1 MKKKNLYVALLCS
14 TLLSYNT
21 YAQNRT
27 YEGPNKMNT
36 WSITGYG
43 GITKFFGDI
52 KEYDFKRGSNE
63 KLTGGW
69 GLSINKQLSPLF
81 GIQLTGF
88 NGQLQGSKKGHKSVL
103 SGDTYDVF
111 FNSPSFIQATVDGTL
126 NLNRL
131 LLGFNKMRRWKVD
144 AHLGA
149 GIIYYHTDL
158 TATNTNPQS
167 EYFGTTWQISTN
179 TAGSSKTAGTWDRN
193 GSTYTRE
200 WVVPAGLAVHYELS
214 SRFDIGVDFTYN
226 WVNTEKM
233 DATVG
238 DFTDYRTQQG
248 LWTFAAGES
257 AKDGWGMA
265 SIALTYKLGKNAVR
279 AKNGVYDAAAG
290 RYHLRWANPQQLIPV
305 PYNPTMNDADSIAKA
320 NMPKP
325 VDPRLYTDS
334 DGDGVADLFDKEAN
348 TPAGSIVSGGGVAL
362 DIDKIIR
369 DAIKNNLPKDECEA
383 LFSNIEFDTDKA
395 IIRNASKETLSKVV
409 ELLNMRTN
417 CRIVLVGHTDA
428 RASDSY
434 NVSLSRRRVD
444 AAKRFL
450 VRAGLTDPSRIIT
463 EYYGEYR
470 PIAENTTVEGL
481 QSNRRVEIKI
491 LPNNTIRSTYP
502 AGFRR

>member
-1 MKKKNLYVALLCS
+1 M
-14 TLLSYNT
+14 
-21 YAQNRT
+21 
-27 YEGPNKMNT
+27 
-36 WSITGYG
+36 
-43 GITKFFGDI
+43 
-52 KEYDFKRGSNE
+52 
-63 KLTGGW
+63 
-69 GLSINKQLSPLF
+69 NKQLTPIF
-81 GIQLTGF
+81 GIQLTGV
-88 NGQLQGSKKGHKSVL
+88 NGRLQGAKDNHYSSLTGE
-103 SGDTYDVF
+103 TYSAT
-111 FNSPSFIQATVDGTL
+111 FNSPSFVQLTLDGTM
-126 NLNRL
+126 NVNRL
-131 LLGFNKMRRWKVD
+131 LLGYNKLRRWKLD
-144 AHLGA
+144 AHLGG
-149 GIIYYHTDL
+149 GIIYYHTDIDWKNVKSG
-158 TATNTNPQS
+158 AVGS
-167 EYFGTTWQISTN
+167 FSTN
-179 TAGSSKTAGTWDRN
+179 TDASSKTAGKWERN

-200 WVVPAGLAVHYELS
+200 WVVPVGFTLHYELS
-214 SRFDIGVDFTYN
+214 SRFDLGIDYTHNF
-226 WVNTEKM
+226 VNTEKL

-238 DFTDYRTQQG
+238 DLSDYNSQQG
-248 LWTFAAGES
+248 IWTFAKGDSRNDAYGFVS
-257 AKDGWGMA
+257 L
-265 SIALTYKLGKNAVR
+265 ALTYKLGKNAVR
-279 AKNGVYDAAAG
+279 AKDGKYDPAAG
-290 RYHLRWANPQQLIPV
+290 RYHLRWANPNQLIPV

-395 IIRNASKETLSKVV
+395 IIRNPSKETLSKVV

>member
-1 MKKKNLYVALLCS
+1 MKKKNLYVAFVCL
-14 TLLSYNT
+14 LLSGFDAS
-21 YAQNRT
+21 AQNRT
-27 YEGPNKMNT
+27 YDGTNKMNT
-36 WSITGYG
+36 WSISGYG

-52 KEYDFKRGSNE
+52 KTHDFKLGPDE

-69 GLSINKQLSPLF
+69 GLSINKQLTPIF
-81 GIQLTGF
+81 GVQLTGF
-88 NGQLQGSKKGHKSVL
+88 NGSLQGSKKGYFSTSTEK
-103 SGDTYDVF
+103 TYDVRF
-111 FNSPSFIQATVDGTL
+111 KSPSFIQATIDGTV

-131 LLGFNKMRRWKVD
+131 LLGYNKMRRWKID
-144 AHLGA
+144 AHVGA
-149 GIIYYHTDL
+149 GVMYFHSDVW
-158 TATNTNPQS
+158 ATNTATGL
-167 EYFGTTWQISTN
+167 ETHLKTN
-179 TAGSSKTAGTWDRN
+179 TDGSSRTAGAWEGD
-193 GSTYTRE
+193 GSKFTRE
-200 WVVPAGLAVHYELS
+200 WVFPTGLAVHYELS
-214 SRFDIGVDFTYN
+214 PRFDLGVDFTYN
-226 WVNTEKM
+226 HVNTEKI
-233 DATVG
+233 DVTIG
-238 DFTDYRTQQG
+238 SRTDYESQRDI
-248 LWTFAAGES
+248 WTFVKGES
-257 AKDGWGMA
+257 NKDRWGMA
-265 SIALTYKLGKNAVR
+265 SVVLTYKLGKNAVR
-279 AKNGVYDAAAG
+279 AKDGKYDASSG
-290 RYHLRWANPQQLIPV
+290 RYHLRWTNPKQLIPV

-348 TPAGSIVSGGGVAL
+348 TPLGSVVSGGGVAMDL
-362 DIDKIIR
+362 DKIIR

-434 NVSLSRRRVD
+434 NQGLSRRRVD

-450 VRAGLTDPSRIIT
+450 VRAGLKEPSRILT
-463 EYYGEYR
+463 EYYGEFR

-491 LPNNTIRSTYP
+491 LPQNTIRSQYP
-502 AGFRR
+502 AGFRK

>member
-21 YAQNRT
+21 QAQNRT
-27 YEGPNKMNT
+27 YDGPNKMNT

-43 GITKFFGDI
+43 GITKFFGDLTQ
-52 KEYDFKRGSNE
+52 YNGFRRGDRE
-63 KLTGGW
+63 ELTGAW
-69 GLSINKQLSPLF
+69 GLSLNKQLTPLF
-81 GIQLTGF
+81 GIQLTGY
-88 NGQLQGSKKGHKSVL
+88 NGRLQGAKDNHQSSL
-103 SGDTYDVF
+103 SGDTYSAT
-111 FNSPSFIQATVDGTL
+111 FNSPSFVQLTLDGTL
-126 NLNRL
+126 NVNRL
-131 LLGFNKMRRWKVD
+131 LLGYNKLRRWKVD
-144 AHLGA
+144 AHLGG
-149 GIIYYHTDL
+149 GIIYYHTDVDY
-158 TATNTNPQS
+158 TNVTKGIS
-167 EYFGTTWQISTN
+167 GDFSTN
-179 TAGSSKTAGTWDRN
+179 TDASSKTAGKWERN

-200 WVVPAGLAVHYELS
+200 WVVPVGFTVHYELS
-214 SRFDIGVDFTYN
+214 SRFDLGLDYTHNF
-226 WVNTEKM
+226 VNTEKL

-238 DFTDYRTQQG
+238 GLSDYVSQQG
-248 LWTFAAGES
+248 IWTFAKGDSRNDAY
-257 AKDGWGMA
+257 GML
-265 SIALTYKLGKNAVR
+265 SLALTYKLGKNAVR
-279 AKNGVYDAAAG
+279 AKDGKYDAAAG

-395 IIRNASKETLSKVV
+395 IIRNPSKETLSKVV

>member
-21 YAQNRT
+21 HAQNRT
-27 YEGPNKMNT
+27 YDGPNKMNT
-36 WSITGYG
+36 WSVTGYG
-43 GITKFFGDI
+43 GITKFFGDLTQ
-52 KEYDFKRGSNE
+52 YNGFFKRGDRE
-63 KLTGGW
+63 ELTGAW
-69 GLSINKQLSPLF
+69 GLSVNKQLTPLF
-81 GIQLTGF
+81 GIQLTGV
-88 NGQLQGSKKGHKSVL
+88 NGRLQGAKDNHYSSI
-103 SGDTYDVF
+103 SGETYSAT
-111 FNSPSFIQATVDGTL
+111 FNSPSFVQLTLDGTL
-126 NLNRL
+126 NVNRL
-131 LLGFNKMRRWKVD
+131 LLGYNKLRRWKVD
-144 AHLGA
+144 AHLGG
-149 GIIYYHTDL
+149 GIVYYHTDIDW
-158 TATNTNPQS
+158 TNVKTGAVGH
-167 EYFGTTWQISTN
+167 FSTN
-179 TAGSSKTAGTWDRN
+179 TDASSKTAGKWERN

-200 WVVPAGLAVHYELS
+200 WVVPTGLTVHYELS
-214 SRFDIGVDFTYN
+214 SRFDLGLDYTHNF
-226 WVNTEKM
+226 VNTEKL

-238 DFTDYRTQQG
+238 GLSDYDLQAG
-248 LWTFAAGES
+248 IWTFAKGDSKNDAY
-257 AKDGWGMA
+257 GMLSLA
-265 SIALTYKLGKNAVR
+265 VTYKLGKNAVR
-279 AKNGVYDAAAG
+279 AKDGKYDAAAG

-395 IIRNASKETLSKVV
+395 IIRNPSKETLSKVV

-450 VRAGLTDPSRIIT
+450 VRAGLTDPSRIIA

>member
-1 MKKKNLYVALLCS
+1 
-14 TLLSYNT
+14 
-21 YAQNRT
+21 
-27 YEGPNKMNT
+27 MNT

-52 KEYDFKRGSNE
+52 KEYDFKLGEDE

-69 GLSINKQLSPLF
+69 GLSINKQLSPIF
-81 GIQLTGF
+81 GIQLTGY
-88 NGQLQGSKKGHKSVL
+88 NGRLMGSKSRHYSTL
-103 SGDTYDVF
+103 SQETYKVS
-111 FNSPSFIQATVDGTL
+111 FNSPSFIQASIDGTV

-131 LLGFNKMRRWKVD
+131 LFGYNKLRRWKFD

-158 TATNTNPQS
+158 KATNTNPQS
-167 EYFGTTWQISTN
+167 PDFGDVFEISTN
-179 TAGSSKTAGTWDRN
+179 TDGSSKTAGTWERN

-200 WVVPAGLAVHYELS
+200 WVVPAGLAVHYELTP
-214 SRFDIGVDFTYN
+214 RFDIGVDFVYN
-226 WVNTEKM
+226 YVNTEKM

-238 DFTDYRTQQG
+238 DLTDYKSQQG
-248 LWTFAAGES
+248 LWTFAKGDS
-257 AKDGWGMA
+257 KNDGWGFVGV
-265 SIALTYKLGKNAVR
+265 ALTYKLGKNAVM
-279 AKNGVYDAAAG
+279 AKKGVYDAGSG
-290 RYHLRWANPQQLIPV
+290 RYHLRWADPKALIPV
-305 PYNPTMNDADSIAKA
+305 PYNPTMDDADSIAKA

-325 VDPRLYTDS
+325 VDPRLYTDT
-334 DGDGVADLFDKEAN
+334 DGDGVADLFDKEPN
-348 TPAGSIVSGGGVAL
+348 TPLGSVVSGGGVAMDL
-362 DIDKIIR
+362 DKIIR

-383 LFSNIEFDTDKA
+383 LFSNIEFDTDKS

-409 ELLNMRTN
+409 ELLNMRVN

-434 NVSLSRRRVD
+434 NVALSRRRVD

-450 VRAGLTDPSRIIT
+450 VRAGLQDPSRIIV
-463 EYYGEYR
+463 EYYGELR

-491 LPNNTIRSTYP
+491 LPQNSLRSNYP
-502 AGFRR
+502 AGFQR

>member
-1 MKKKNLYVALLCS
+1 MKKKNLYVAFICLF
-14 TLLSYNT
+14 LLSLDT
-21 YAQNRT
+21 FAQNRT

-52 KEYDFKRGSNE
+52 KEYDFKLGQNE

-69 GLSINKQLSPLF
+69 GLSVNKQLSPIF

-88 NGQLQGSKKGHKSVL
+88 NGQLQGSKQGHYSSL
-103 SGDTYDVF
+103 SGNTYDVF
-111 FNSPSFIQATVDGTL
+111 FNSPSFVQVTLDGTM

-131 LLGFNKMRRWKVD
+131 LFGYKKLRRWKVD
-144 AHLGA
+144 AHLGG

-158 TATNTNPQS
+158 TATNTNPES
-167 EYFGTTWQISTN
+167 PFFGTEWKVSTN
-179 TAGSSKTAGTWDRN
+179 TDGSSKTSGEWERN

-200 WVVPAGLAVHYELS
+200 WVVPAGLAVHYELTP
-214 SRFDIGVDFTYN
+214 RFDLGLDFTYN
-226 WVNTEKM
+226 YVNTEKM

-238 DFTDYRTQQG
+238 GLSDYQTQQG
-248 LWTFAAGES
+248 IWTFAKGES
-257 AKDGWGMA
+257 KNDGWGMA

-279 AKNGVYDAAAG
+279 AKKGVYDAGSG
-290 RYHLRWANPQQLIPV
+290 RYHLRWANPQSLIPV
-305 PYNPTMNDADSIAKA
+305 PYNPTMDDADSIAKA

-348 TPAGSIVSGGGVAL
+348 TPAGSVVSGGGVAMDL
-362 DIDKIIR
+362 DKIIR

-395 IIRNASKETLSKVV
+395 IIRNPSKETLSKVV

-434 NVSLSRRRVD
+434 NVALSRRRVD

-450 VRAGLTDPSRIIT
+450 VRAGLTDPSRIIA

>member
-1 MKKKNLYVALLCS
+1 MKKKNLYVALLCLS
-14 TLLSYNT
+14 LLSLDT
-21 YAQNRT
+21 FAQNRT
-27 YEGPNKMNT
+27 YDGPNKMNT

-43 GITKFFGDI
+43 GITKFFGDLSH
-52 KEYDFKRGSNE
+52 YNGFRRGDRE
-63 KLTGGW
+63 VLTGGW
-69 GLSINKQLSPLF
+69 GLSVNKQLSPIF
-81 GIQLTGF
+81 GVQIVGY
-88 NGQLQGSKKGHKSVL
+88 NGRLQGAKDNHL
-103 SGDTYDVF
+103 SSLSNRTYSAT
-111 FNSPSFIQATVDGTL
+111 FNSPSFVQVTLDGTM

-131 LLGFNKMRRWKVD
+131 LLGYKKLLRWKFD

-149 GIIYYHTDL
+149 GIIYYHTDIDW
-158 TATNTNPQS
+158 TDVNTGQPGS
-167 EYFGTTWQISTN
+167 FSTN
-179 TAGSSKTAGTWDRN
+179 TDASSKTAGKWERN
-193 GSTYTRE
+193 GSVYTRE
-200 WVVPAGLAVHYELS
+200 WVVPAGFTLHYELTP
-214 SRFDIGVDFTYN
+214 RFDLGLDYTHNF
-226 WVNTEKM
+226 VNTEKL

-238 DFTDYRTQQG
+238 GLSDYDTQNG
-248 LWTFAAGES
+248 IWTFAKGDS
-257 AKDGWGMA
+257 KNDSYGML
-265 SIALTYKLGKNAVR
+265 SLALTYKLGKNAVR
-279 AKNGVYDAAAG
+279 AKGGKYDATSG
-290 RYHLRWANPQQLIPV
+290 RYHLRWANPQSLIPV
-305 PYNPTMNDADSIAKA
+305 PYNPTMEDADSIAKA

-334 DGDGVADLFDKEAN
+334 DGDGVADLFDKEPN

-395 IIRNASKETLSKVV
+395 IIRNPSKETLSKVV

-434 NVSLSRRRVD
+434 NVALSRRRVD

-450 VRAGLTDPSRIIT
+450 IRAGLTDPSRIIA

>member
-1 MKKKNLYVALLCS
+1 MKKKNLYIAIACLS
-14 TLLSYNT
+14 LLSLDSI
-21 YAQNRT
+21 AQNRT
-27 YEGPNKMNT
+27 YDGPNKMNT

-43 GITKFFGDI
+43 GITKFFGDL
-52 KEYDFKRGSNE
+52 KEYDFKLGQDE

-69 GLSINKQLSPLF
+69 GLSINKQLSPIF
-81 GIQLTGF
+81 GVQLTGF
-88 NGQLQGSKKGHKSVL
+88 NGQLQGSKMGHKS
-103 SGDTYDVF
+103 SITGDTYNAN
-111 FNSPSFIQATVDGTL
+111 FNSPSFIQLTLDGTM

-131 LLGFNKMRRWKVD
+131 LLGHNKMRHWKID
-144 AHLGA
+144 AHLGG
-149 GIIYYHTDL
+149 GIMYYHTDL
-158 TATNTNPQS
+158 NYTNV
-167 EYFGTTWQISTN
+167 N
-179 TAGSSKTAGTWDRN
+179 TGVSGSLSSNTEGSSKTAGTWDRN

-214 SRFDIGVDFTYN
+214 PRFDLGVDFTYSY
-226 WVNTEKM
+226 VNTEKL
-233 DATVG
+233 DLTVG
-238 DFTDYRTQQG
+238 GLSDYQSQAG
-248 LWTFAAGES
+248 IWTFAKGDS
-257 AKDGWGMA
+257 KNDGWGMA
-265 SIALTYKLGKNAVR
+265 SIALTYKLGKNPVKS
-279 AKNGVYDAAAG
+279 KNGVYDAGSG
-290 RYHLRWANPQQLIPV
+290 RYHLRWADPKSLIPV
-305 PYNPTMNDADSIAKA
+305 PYNPTMNDADSIAKV

-348 TPAGSIVSGGGVAL
+348 TPMGSIVSGGGVAL

-383 LFSNIEFDTDKA
+383 LFSNVEFDTDKA

-409 ELLNMRTN
+409 ELLNMRVN

-434 NVSLSRRRVD
+434 NVALSRRRVD

-450 VRAGLTDPSRIIT
+450 IRAGLQDPSRIIA
-463 EYYGEYR
+463 EYYGELR

-491 LPNNTIRSTYP
+491 LPMNSIRSTYP
-502 AGFRR
+502 AGFQK

>member
-1 MKKKNLYVALLCS
+1 MKKKNLYVALICFS
-14 TLLSYNT
+14 LLSLNT
-21 YAQNRT
+21 FAQNRT
-27 YEGPNKMNT
+27 YDGPNKMNT

-52 KEYDFKRGSNE
+52 KEYDFKRGDGE

-88 NGQLQGSKKGHKSVL
+88 NGQLQGTKKNQFSSLTGE
-103 SGDTYDVF
+103 TYDVF
-111 FNSPSFIQATVDGTL
+111 FNSPSFVQATIDGTL

-131 LLGFNKMRRWKVD
+131 FFGYKKMRRWKVD
-144 AHLGA
+144 AHLGG

-158 TATNTNPQS
+158 TAKNTNAAGQW
-167 EYFGTTWQISTN
+167 FGTEW
-179 TAGSSKTAGTWDRN
+179 KV
-193 GSTYTRE
+193 STYTRE
-200 WVVPAGLAVHYELS
+200 WVIPAGLAIHYELTP
-214 SRFDIGVDFTYN
+214 RFDLGLDFTYN
-226 WVNTEKM
+226 YVNTEKM

-238 DFTDYRTQQG
+238 DLSDYRTQQG
-248 LWTFAAGES
+248 IWTFAKGES
-257 AKDGWGMA
+257 KNDGWGMA
-265 SIALTYKLGKNAVR
+265 SIALTYKLGKNAVMS
-279 AKNGVYDAAAG
+279 KGGKYDASSG
-290 RYHLRWANPQQLIPV
+290 RYHLRWANPDALIPV

-325 VDPRLYTDS
+325 VDPRLYTDT
-334 DGDGVADLFDKEAN
+334 DGDGVADLFDKEPN
-348 TPAGSIVSGGGVAL
+348 TPIGSVVSGGGVAMDL
-362 DIDKIIR
+362 DKIIR

-428 RASDSY
+428 RASDAY
-434 NVSLSRRRVD
+434 NVALSRRRVD

-450 VRAGLTDPSRIIT
+450 VRAGLADPSRIIA